1 MSPLLLL
8 LLPLASAFSLKAVKE
23 EFEAFK
29 AKFRPLGYANA
40 EEENFRFGV
49 FTKSF
54 ERIQEL
60 NELNG
65 QKAFGINA
73 MADRTQA
80 ERFQRGR
87 KGYGDKD
94 SKGAQTHSPEL
105 SSLPDSK
112 DWRIEDPIPVTPVK
126 NQGQCGSCW
135 AFSTIETVESGYI
148 MAGGRPQLF
157 SPQQVAS
164 CVESVDGCGGGDT
177 VTAFK
182 YLSGVVGLSS
192 AWYWPYL
199 QGMTPLNSCTDK
211 ACTKACDKN
220 LTELATEE
228 TFIGPYGQVTG
239 FEYATDPCYESCNKQ
254 NLTKLAASLVEKVP
268 FPSASTPACGTA
280 TRARVSSHPKP
291 VARLAT
297 MILTTACSLSGMF
310 NASAPTPYWIV
321 RNSWATSWGIEG
333 YIHLEMT
340 ENTCGLADE
349 ATLAKLKGV

>member
-1 MSPLLLL
+1 
-8 LLPLASAFSLKAVKE
+8 
-23 EFEAFK
+23 
-29 AKFRPLGYANA
+29 
-40 EEENFRFGV
+40 
-49 FTKSF
+49 
-54 ERIQEL
+54 
-60 NELNG
+60 
-65 QKAFGINA
+65 
-73 MADRTQA
+73 
-80 ERFQRGR
+80 
-87 KGYGDKD
+87 
-94 SKGAQTHSPEL
+94 
-105 SSLPDSK
+105 
-112 DWRIEDPIPVTPVK
+112 
-126 NQGQCGSCW
+126 
-135 AFSTIETVESGYI
+135 

-254 NLTKLAASLVEKVP
+254 NLTKLAASLVEKGPVSICVNAGVWDSYTGP
-268 FPSASTPACGTA
+268 GVLTSKACGA
-280 TRARVSSHPKP
+280 FGYDDLDHCVQL
-291 VARLAT
+291 V
-297 MILTTACSLSGMF
+297 GF